1 MLVLTRRKGESIMI
15 GSDVSVTIL
24 DVRGDQV
31 RVGIDAP
38 RSVKVH
44 REEVYQQVAAANQA
58 AASPSTAARALL
70 QQRLRNA
77 GQARPSEG
85 DGAETGRSE
94 D

>member
-1 MLVLTRRKGESIMI
+1 MLVLTRRRGESIMI

-38 RSVKVH
+38 RSIKVH

-58 AASPSTAARALL
+58 ASSADATRRLL
-70 QQRLRNA
+70 NQRLRPA
-77 GQARPSEG
+77 SGATRRTPPR
-85 DGAETGRSE
+85 DG
-94 D
+94 

>member
-15 GSDVSVTIL
+15 GSEVSVTIL

-38 RSVKVH
+38 RSIKVH

-58 AASPSTAARALL
+58 AAMPSDATRALL
-70 QQRLRNA
+70 QRRLRPA
-77 GQARPSEG
+77 TPPPRK
-85 DGAETGRSE
+85 D
-94 D
+94 